1 MERKNRTEND
11 IIDSSQSRFSQE
23 ERARMASEHAL
34 GRRAAQGS
42 KKNSSLG
49 RTVAAPKSGAKSE
62 STASKKKTTGKRSS
76 SAGGSH
82 NSASSGSSRNE
93 RVKSSSA
100 KRKKD
105 RKRQNYFIL
114 AMLFVLVV
122 ALIGVLSAFLLKINT
137 VEVTGSEKYNSEE
150 VLTAAGLE
158 TGDSMLLINANTMEE
173 KIKFLLPY
181 VENAEIKRV
190 WPDKISVI
198 LEDAK
203 PSLAIDTGK
212 GYILLNN
219 DCKVL
224 EDSAAVVGVKCALIK
239 GVSVE
244 SAEPG
249 KTVVFSERLSTD
261 DFVKL
266 TKELEENEITDISC
280 FDLTSI
286 SSIVITIDHRI
297 EVRLGT
303 LAGAVEK
310 FRFGKRVIEETIA
323 SDKKHAM
330 LIDITDD
337 GKAYVRAK
345 DDNNV
350 NFGEISTEAT
360 TENATTEEI
369 TTVLNS
375 VG

>member
-11 IIDSSQSRFSQE
+11 ILGGAESRFSQE
-23 ERARMASEHAL
+23 ERARMAAENG
-34 GRRAAQGS
+34 GRRSAARSSG
-42 KKNSSLG
+42 KKNSVTAQDSSSKG
-49 RTVAAPKSGAKSE
+49 NGKKTSTVAAKKSTPGKSNN
-62 STASKKKTTGKRSS
+62 SVN
-76 SAGGSH
+76 AGG
-82 NSASSGSSRNE
+82 SRNE
-93 RVKSSSA
+93 RVKNSSA

-105 RKRQNYFIL
+105 RKRQNRIVL
-114 AMLFVLVV
+114 AMLFVLTV
-122 ALIGVLSAFLLKINT
+122 ALIGVLSAFVLKINAI
-137 VEVTGSEKYNSEE
+137 EVTGSEKYNSKD

-158 TGDSMLLINANTMEE
+158 EGDSMLLINANTMED
-173 KIKFLLPY
+173 KIKFRLPY
-181 VENAEIKRV
+181 IENAEIKRV
-190 WPDKISVI
+190 WPDKISVV

-203 PSLAIDTGK
+203 ATLAIDTGK
-212 GYILLNN
+212 GYVLLNN

-224 EDSAAVVGVKCALIK
+224 EDSAPVLKNGCALIK
-239 GVSVE
+239 GVTIE

-249 KTVVFSERLSTD
+249 KTVVFTERLSTE
-261 DFVKL
+261 DFIKL
-266 TKELEENEITDISC
+266 TNELEKNEIRNISC

-310 FRFGKRVIEETIA
+310 FRFGKKVIEETVA

-350 NFGEISTEAT
+350 NFGEIPQQEET
-360 TENATTEEI
+360 TKPEGIEENTA
-369 TTVLNS
+369 LNNA